1 LFCIGDKKKAREK
14 LQIPIDDFIVL
25 FVGSFIETKGPLR
38 VEKATQGIE
47 GVKCIYLGE
56 GPQRPSS
63 DNIFFIGSVPHDKIP
78 IYMQAADIFVLPTTR
93 EGCCNAIIEAT
104 CCGLPIISSNQAFND
119 AIIFNDNSIR
129 INPLDVSEIREAIL
143 FFKNDKSRLVTYSA
157 ASASHRNQFEIEE
170 RINKILSL
178 LSG

>member
-1 LFCIGDKKKAREK
+1 MEQERKIESV
-14 LQIPIDDFIVL
+14 IDL
-25 FVGSFIETKGPLR
+25 
-38 VEKATQGIE
+38 
-47 GVKCIYLGE
+47 YL
-56 GPQRPSS
+56 
-63 DNIFFIGSVPHDKIP
+63 N
-78 IYMQAADIFVLPTTR
+78 
-93 EGCCNAIIEAT
+93 
-104 CCGLPIISSNQAFND
+104 
-119 AIIFNDNSIR
+119 NDNSIR